1 MGKVVFDSIGDLR
14 PRVGQEVFVTDWLQ
28 ITQDRINAFAE
39 ATGDHQWIH
48 VDVEKARRE
57 SPYGATIA
65 HGYLTLSLIAGFFL
79 DSLDVKNRR
88 RGLNYGLNRV
98 RFLTPVLVDSWVRGR
113 ATLERYEEIE
123 GGVQLAWRVVVEI
136 QGKEKSA
143 CVAETLNQLFV

>member
-123 GGVQLAWRVVVEI
+123 GGVQLAWWVVVEI
-136 QGKEKSA
+136 QGKEKPA

>member
-136 QGKEKSA
+136 QGKEKPA